1 MSTPTSTSDE
11 DPRPQP
17 STMAQEDGKE
27 HSTGVGGDSVVAGNP
42 SQDAQEDCGQ
52 SAISQ
57 SQPPAEPPVDRG
69 NQTVVQKGDRT
80 LDSLG
85 QPTPGSQVGCYHVIR
100 ELGRGGM
107 GVVYEAVDSSLHRR
121 VAVKVLVDEHAS
133 NHLARERFLRE
144 ARAAAAL
151 KSDHVVTIYQ
161 VVEDARLPFLAM
173 EYLEGSTLDDWLKSR
188 PGPATL
194 PEILWIAQH
203 VLTGLAAAHS
213 KGLIHRDIK
222 PANLWVEK
230 DTGRVKLLDFGL
242 ARPMV
247 AADGLTNPG
256 AMVGTAGY
264 MAPEQA
270 DGLEVDIRAD
280 LFSFGAVLY
289 RVATGKPAF
298 QGKTLSALLK
308 SVALHYPS
316 PPRALNPAVP
326 PQLSSLILK
335 LLSKTAPLRPPSA
348 QAVLTELQGIGL
360 LDSPGTARQPS
371 SQLQGVK
378 DTTRRGAESVEMPL
392 LPVRRTRGLRLL
404 FVLLGLATLVVG
416 TLALWGRDRLRQS
429 ERSPVDHSKDVVNE
443 PPIGDQPKVRSDS
456 ASTGDRKPE
465 ILAASK
471 KKIDANDPGLSE
483 QEKLAAL
490 AFLGKLL
497 TDEHGLSDQEKRI
510 ASVLLQKLINDQIK
524 STTYQSST
532 YDQGNISNATNQ
544 SMTRTKLNTDHL
556 SKLLG
561 HSATALNHPN
571 QMAIAGI
578 IDLERGII
586 QKGNVKSE
594 LIKREKTAIGL
605 VDQSGDRLAP
615 LLYLGMI
622 FFRQADLDLNIQTQ
636 IALYRRS
643 ADAFSKAAQAANQ
656 PDEKAL
662 LPLLHYN
669 AAIVNLRIAN
679 YIIDRA
685 APSEVRKQLQIAFSE
700 SEKLLALVPDD
711 PHALDVKGCIL
722 EDQAWLP
729 AEYSESQRKQFYR
742 NAVTA
747 LSKATKDETESGV
760 IRFEAL
766 LHLGRC
772 RYKWANQFPDP
783 DPDHPRE
790 TKQQLLADA
799 VANLDEVVQR
809 KDQSDQPPEALYWLA
824 MIELTRAG
832 LTWAG
837 TATKSFPDDLLLV
850 TKLDDSS
857 LNKARDHLV
866 ELQKLSKSANKLSK
880 SWYEQE
886 GADWLACLICYQ
898 ARTEDKGGVESP
910 RHREALGALDRLAE
924 SDPLTAA
931 LRRTQYL
938 YGQLETSADQRAKAA
953 DIKVLWSDFEKSRP
967 DPKLTATSPDG
978 ERKLLTLYLL
988 RYRATAIEITQQ
1000 LQTGENP
1007 EKPFDRVLELIK
1019 RGGMEKANI
1028 AIQLEATAY
1037 LLASRAVKAG
1047 TDEAKIATLA
1057 ARAFLKASE
1066 LDESI
1071 GYLSKFS
1078 WRLITAAQWREYTA
1092 DSIKKVSPD
1101 DAEKLYAQGEIILAN
1116 AKDEKEKK
1124 LRDDLKLKRI
1134 KLIKSK

>member
-1 MSTPTSTSDE
+1 MSAPTSTSDE
-11 DPRPQP
+11 DPRPRP
-17 STMAQEDGKE
+17 SSMAQEEGEE

-42 SQDAQEDCGQ
+42 GQDAQEDCGQ
-52 SAISQ
+52 SAIRQ
-57 SQPPAEPPVDRG
+57 NQPPAEPPVDRS

-85 QPTPGSQVGCYHVIR
+85 QPTAVSQVGCYHVIR

-107 GVVYEAVDSSLHRR
+107 GVVYEAVDPSLHRR
-121 VAVKVLVDEHAS
+121 VAVKVMVDEHAS

-151 KSDHVVTIYQ
+151 KSDRVVTIYQ

-188 PGPATL
+188 SGPATL

-203 VLTGLAAAHS
+203 VLTGLAAAHA

-242 ARPMV
+242 ARPIV

-270 DGLEVDIRAD
+270 DGLEVDVRAD

-298 QGKTLSALLK
+298 EGKTLSALLK
-308 SVALHYPS
+308 SVALHNPS
-316 PPRALNPAVP
+316 PPRVLNPAVP
-326 PQLSSLILK
+326 SQLSSLILK
-335 LLSKTAPLRPPSA
+335 LLSKTPTLRPPSA
-348 QAVLTELQGIGL
+348 QAVLTDLQGIGL

-371 SQLQGVK
+371 TQLHGAK

-392 LPVRRTRGLRLL
+392 QPVRRTCRLRLL
-404 FVLLGLATLVVG
+404 FALLGLATLVVG
-416 TLALWGRDRLRQS
+416 TLALWGRDSLRS
-429 ERSPVDHSKDVVNE
+429 KRSPVDPSQDVVNE

-622 FFRQADLDLNIQTQ
+622 F
-636 IALYRRS
+636 
-643 ADAFSKAAQAANQ
+643 
-656 PDEKAL
+656 
-662 LPLLHYN
+662 
-669 AAIVNLRIAN
+669 
-679 YIIDRA
+679 
-685 APSEVRKQLQIAFSE
+685 
-700 SEKLLALVPDD
+700 
-711 PHALDVKGCIL
+711 
-722 EDQAWLP
+722 
-729 AEYSESQRKQFYR
+729 
-742 NAVTA
+742 
-747 LSKATKDETESGV
+747 
-760 IRFEAL
+760 
-766 LHLGRC
+766 
-772 RYKWANQFPDP
+772 
-783 DPDHPRE
+783 
-790 TKQQLLADA
+790 
-799 VANLDEVVQR
+799 
-809 KDQSDQPPEALYWLA
+809 
-824 MIELTRAG
+824 
-832 LTWAG
+832 
-837 TATKSFPDDLLLV
+837 
-850 TKLDDSS
+850 
-857 LNKARDHLV
+857 
-866 ELQKLSKSANKLSK
+866 
-880 SWYEQE
+880 
-886 GADWLACLICYQ
+886 
-898 ARTEDKGGVESP
+898 
-910 RHREALGALDRLAE
+910 LDR
-924 SDPLTAA
+924 
-931 LRRTQYL
+931 Q
-938 YGQLETSADQRAKAA
+938 
-953 DIKVLWSDFEKSRP
+953 I
-967 DPKLTATSPDG
+967 
-978 ERKLLTLYLL
+978 
-988 RYRATAIEITQQ
+988 
-1000 LQTGENP
+1000 
-1007 EKPFDRVLELIK
+1007 LI
-1019 RGGMEKANI
+1019 
-1028 AIQLEATAY
+1028 
-1037 LLASRAVKAG
+1037 
-1047 TDEAKIATLA
+1047 
-1057 ARAFLKASE
+1057 
-1066 LDESI
+1066 
-1071 GYLSKFS
+1071 
-1078 WRLITAAQWREYTA
+1078 
-1092 DSIKKVSPD
+1092 
-1101 DAEKLYAQGEIILAN
+1101 
-1116 AKDEKEKK
+1116 
-1124 LRDDLKLKRI
+1124 
-1134 KLIKSK
+1134 